1 MIKSKFAIATHI
13 MTFLATYTDEWISST
28 HLARSL
34 NINPVLVRK
43 ELILLKENNLV
54 QSKEGKNGGV
64 KLAKSASK
72 IKLSDIFNIAKGNE
86 HVLSFSKNE
95 GNPNCPIGSNIKK
108 NLGKIYKQMD
118 TIIEQ
123 TLSKMTLEEFK
134 NQF

>member
-1 MIKSKFAIATHI
+1 MVKSKFAIATHI
-13 MTFLATYTDEWISST
+13 MTFLAAYTDEWISSN
-28 HLARSL
+28 HLASSL

-43 ELILLKENNLV
+43 ELIILKENNLI

-64 KLAKSASK
+64 KLFKPASK
-72 IKLSDIFNIAKGNE
+72 IKLSDIFSIAKGDD
-86 HVLSFSKNE
+86 HILSFSKNE

-108 NLGKIYKQMD
+108 NLGKIYIQMD
-118 TIIEQ
+118 DIIEQ